1 MVEVTRSNF
10 TESVHHGVAV
20 LINSSGEVLKEWG
33 NSDILIYPRSAL
45 KPIQSL
51 NLYKDGVAEALNLSD
66 DFIALTTA
74 SHHAENIHQKMINN
88 WLKKINL
95 KEKHLSC
102 GPSWPW
108 NIKDQFKA
116 HTKYKIKRRIFHNC
130 SGKHCGHLAVSKYKN
145 LPIKN
150 YQNKDHPIQ
159 KDLIKLIED
168 LSKYKIKNIGVDG
181 CTLPNPLI
189 PLKKFAFAAAQLA
202 DYKKLNEHSAI
213 AKRIF
218 DSCVKFPEIVGG
230 SKSVNS
236 ILTKL
241 SKRRAFVKN
250 GAEGVFVAIIP
261 EKKSALAVK
270 IIDGTAR
277 AAEVAIAGLISQL
290 KIINNDKIEKIKKRS
305 VKNSVGQIIGHM
317 KWIG

>member
-1 MVEVTRSNF
+1 MIEVTRSDF
-10 TESVHHGVAV
+10 TESTHNGVAV
-20 LINSSGEVLKEWG
+20 LINSDGEVLKEWG
-33 NSDILIYPRSAL
+33 NSNILIYPRSAL
-45 KPIQSL
+45 KPIQTL

-88 WLKKINL
+88 WLKKMNL

-108 NIKDQFKA
+108 NIKDKFKA
-116 HTKYKIKRRIFHNC
+116 HAKYKIKRKIFHNC
-130 SGKHCGHLAVSKYKN
+130 SGKHCGHLEVCRYKN

-159 KDLIKLIED
+159 RDLIKLIED
-168 LSKYKIKNIGVDG
+168 LSKYKIKNVGVDG

-202 DYKKLNEHSAI
+202 DYKKLNVHSAI

-218 DSCVKFPEIVGG
+218 DSCVKFAEIAGG
-230 SKSVNS
+230 SMSINS

-241 SKRRAFVKN
+241 SNGKVFVKN
-250 GAEGVFVAIIP
+250 GAEGIFVAIIP

-270 IIDGTAR
+270 IIDGAAR
-277 AAEVAIAGLISQL
+277 AAEVAIAGLLSEL
-290 KIINNDKIEKIKKRS
+290 KIINNEKIKKRPI
-305 VKNSVGQIIGHM
+305 KNSADQIIGSI
-317 KWIG
+317 KWIC

>member
-1 MVEVTRSNF
+1 MIEVTRSDF
-10 TESVHHGVAV
+10 TESIHHGVAV
-20 LINSSGEVLKEWG
+20 LINSDEKILKEWG
-33 NSDILIYPRSAL
+33 NSNILIYPRSAL

-66 DFIALTTA
+66 NLIALTTA

-88 WLKKINL
+88 WLKKMNL

-116 HTKYKIKRRIFHNC
+116 HAKYKIKRKIFHNC
-130 SGKHCGHLAVSKYKN
+130 SGKHCGHLEVCRYKN

-159 KDLIKLIED
+159 RDLIKLIED
-168 LSKYKIKNIGVDG
+168 LSKYKIKNVGVDG

-189 PLKKFAFAAAQLA
+189 PLKKFAFATAQLA
-202 DYKKLNEHSAI
+202 DYKKLNVHSAI

-218 DSCVKFPEIVGG
+218 DSCVKFPEIAGG
-230 SKSVNS
+230 SKSINS

-241 SKRRAFVKN
+241 SNGKVFVKN
-250 GAEGVFVAIIP
+250 GAEGIFVAIIP

-270 IIDGTAR
+270 IIDGAAR
-277 AAEVAIAGLISQL
+277 AAEVAIAGLLSEL
-290 KIINNDKIEKIKKRS
+290 KIINNEKIKKRPI
-305 VKNSVGQIIGHM
+305 KNSAGQIIGSM
-317 KWIG
+317 KWIC